1 MKILSTLQRLLG
13 AFQHEFG
20 ASCSDRRSVL
30 VAPSRCLLSVEG
42 DLGDLE
48 VLPAEMQLL
57 VLSFFS
63 MRELVPLFRVSRKV
77 NYLAS
82 CNYLWRRF
90 VVADVHDFEKLKLPE
105 RNNAGDLS
113 VVNKEIMRLHGTVW
127 KWDPNTPARSH
138 NKAPAIQLADSG
150 RTAFRASQVGTNPAV
165 LASLPFN
172 KYRTSFEVKVIAR
185 GSWLGIGAA
194 DKAYKTLDGPTLGK
208 QRQGVNS
215 AFFCQDTTVL
225 QIEGGRR
232 TRSEKIVAQRIEAG
246 DRIRVKV
253 DLASNSIVYYRN
265 GSLVG
270 SLRVDRCLVDVELYP
285 CLNLS
290 QGSSVVLLDPSG
302 SLPNFGRLSP
312 VC

>member
-1 MKILSTLQRLLG
+1 MKVLSTLQRLLG
-13 AFQHEFG
+13 AFQSEFG
-20 ASCSDRRSVL
+20 GGCSDRRSVL
-30 VAPSRCLLSVEG
+30 VTPSRCLMSTEG

-63 MRELVPLFRVSRKV
+63 MRELVPLFLVSRKM

-90 VVADVHDFEKLKLPE
+90 VVADVHDFEKLKFPE

-127 KWDPNTPARSH
+127 KWDPETPSRAP
-138 NKAPAIQLADSG
+138 NKTPAIQLADGG
-150 RTAFRASQVGTNPAV
+150 RTAFRSSQVGTNPAV
-165 LASLPFN
+165 VASLPFN
-172 KYRTSFEVKVIAR
+172 KLRHSYEVKVVSR
-185 GSWLGIGAA
+185 GAWIGIGVA
-194 DKAYKTLDGPTLGK
+194 DKSYKTLDGPTLGK
-208 QRQGVNS
+208 QRQSINS

-225 QIEGGRR
+225 QMEGGRR
-232 TRSEKIVAQRIEAG
+232 SRCEKIVAQRIEAG
-246 DRIRVKV
+246 DRIRVKL
-253 DLASNSIVYYRN
+253 DLLTNSIVYYRN
-265 GSLVG
+265 GALLG
-270 SLRVDRCLVDVELYP
+270 SLRAERSLAEVELYP